1 MDITREN
8 IDNIKNE
15 IINNYLNIEIIE
27 EEKKKEKLEAD
38 RLKKLFVINK
48 EEDEIYE

>member
-38 RLKKLFVINK
+38 RLKELFVINK